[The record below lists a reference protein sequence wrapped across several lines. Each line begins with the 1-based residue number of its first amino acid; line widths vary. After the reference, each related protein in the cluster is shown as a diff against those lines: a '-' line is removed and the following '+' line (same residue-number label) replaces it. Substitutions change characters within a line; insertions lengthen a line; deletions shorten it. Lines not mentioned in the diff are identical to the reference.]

1 MDQSVNQEILAKRNQ
16 IPRWVL
22 MVFVALALL
31 GAGAFVINARGENA
45 EQVWQLFLVNF
56 LFWTGV
62 AQGGLVFSCILRI
75 TNARWG
81 RGLLR
86 ISEGFAS
93 FTIVSLVLL
102 LVLFI
107 GKEFILP
114 YAHHHYHS
122 PKDIWLNINF
132 VMARNVVGFAILLI
146 LNYFY
151 LRTSIEQD
159 LKGKENIVKLKKL
172 APAVLVVYALVFSLF
187 SWDFMMSLDPHWFS
201 TLFGPY
207 YFMGSLIAAIGATII
222 LSVPIKRYL
231 GLDDYLSVNHYWD
244 MGKILQGFSLFWV
257 YLMFSQL
264 LTIWY
269 ANMPEETGF
278 VIKRVVD
285 EPFRSFAWA
294 ILTCCFIFPF
304 VSLLPRT
311 HKIVTPI
318 AVFIATV
325 SFSGLWMDKFLLVIP
340 SLTDELVFSINHFL
354 ITLGFLAGFVATFLV
369 FINRFPVI
377 PFGDPYFDGKLK
389 GGGH

>member
-1 MDQSVNQEILAKRNQ
+1 MDQSINQEILAKRNQ
-16 IPRWVL
+16 IPAWVFK
-22 MVFVALALL
+22 VFLALAVL
-31 GAGAFVINARGENA
+31 GAGAFVINANGERA
-45 EQVWQLFLVNF
+45 EEAWQLFLVNF

-93 FTIVSLVLL
+93 FTIVSFVLL
-102 LVLFI
+102 IVLFM
-107 GKEFILP
+107 GKEVILP

-132 VMARNVVGFAILLI
+132 VMARNVIGFAGLLV

-151 LRTSIEQD
+151 LKTSIQQD
-159 LKGKENIVKLKKL
+159 LEGKENIVKLKKL
-172 APAVLVVYALVFSLF
+172 APAVIGVYAIVFSLF
-187 SWDFMMSLDPHWFS
+187 AWDFMMSLDPHWFS

-222 LSVPIKRYL
+222 LSVPLKRYL
-231 GLDDYLSVNHYWD
+231 ALDDYLSPNHYWD

-278 VIKRVVD
+278 LIKRVVD
-285 EPFRSFAWA
+285 EPFRSFGWA
-294 ILTCCFIFPF
+294 ILTCCFIFP
-304 VSLLPRT
+304 
-311 HKIVTPI
+311 
-318 AVFIATV
+318 
-325 SFSGLWMDKFLLVIP
+325 
-340 SLTDELVFSINHFL
+340 
-354 ITLGFLAGFVATFLV
+354 
-369 FINRFPVI
+369 
-377 PFGDPYFDGKLK
+377 
-389 GGGH
+389 